1 MMMGIDTTQH
11 AVHMGIPGVI
21 FAVRQQRPVLVR
33 QGAPADTEAL
43 MSMYRRL
50 SERSIRLRY
59 GAPRYGISD
68 AALQAEMA
76 QAVGAAPGGQISL
89 IGSVGE
95 DGVQSLVAL
104 LQLVPLPHDPGTAE
118 VAIVVRDDYQR
129 QGVGRALC
137 RPRALCRRIG
147 ELARAQGVR
156 RLQIDMLAENR
167 PVLRLI
173 QSMGARY
180 TSETRRGETR
190 VIIVLE

>member
-1 MMMGIDTTQH
+1 MMMGIDTAQH
-11 AVHMGIPGVI
+11 AVHMGIPGLI
-21 FAVRQQRPVLVR
+21 FAAWQQRPVLVR
-33 QGAPADTEAL
+33 QGAPADTDAL
-43 MSMYRRL
+43 VRMYRRL

-76 QAVGAAPGGQISL
+76 RAVGAQICL
-89 IGSVGE
+89 LGSVGE
-95 DGVQSLVAL
+95 DGAQSVIAL

-129 QGVGRALC
+129 QGIG
-137 RPRALCRRIG
+137 RALCRRIG
-147 ELARAQGVR
+147 ELARARGVR
-156 RLQIDMLAENR
+156 RLQIDMLAENL

-190 VIIVLE
+190 VMIVLE

>member
-137 RPRALCRRIG
+137 RRIG

-190 VIIVLE
+190 VMIVLE